1 MKVQR
6 PVSRMTSGI
15 PGFRTRIRH
24 ERFGMQ
30 FAAVAKGR
38 RPDGSRDVQCDRATG
53 ILLRPVHG
61 LKQQCGDQSV
71 LSV

>member
-30 FAAVAKGR
+30 FAAVAKG
-38 RPDGSRDVQCDRATG
+38 PWLGMSRLEAPPQREMQVHALDA
-53 ILLRPVHG
+53 LLR
-61 LKQQCGDQSV
+61 LDADES
-71 LSV
+71 